1 MPKADERLALSLVNQ
16 LSCPSNYIP
25 ALIPSFAPSFCMGMY
40 RTTEAV
46 RGRTCASAVP
56 IPNARESEHGQRLW
70 VSWRQNERY

>member
-46 RGRTCASAVP
+46 RGRDMRVGSTDPERPRVRTRPAPVGVLAS
-56 IPNARESEHGQRLW
+56 E
-70 VSWRQNERY
+70 